1 MTAMSFSLEIY
12 GNSSISG
19 DDRCDQ
25 KFFKF
30 SAHVTIGSVNSPLL
44 PHIFGVAIDFLDRYY
59 AFRSR
64 EISIAHGES
73 SPVEESFLFHLP
85 RLWIPNKTL
94 GSNLESIPKCN
105 CFHSYRPWR
114 EMIPLVS

>member
-73 SPVEESFLFHLP
+73 SPVEESLAPFPFA
-85 RLWIPNKTL
+85 KTL
-94 GSNLESIPKCN
+94 DSEQDAGLKSRIDPK
-105 CFHSYRPWR
+105 
-114 EMIPLVS
+114 M